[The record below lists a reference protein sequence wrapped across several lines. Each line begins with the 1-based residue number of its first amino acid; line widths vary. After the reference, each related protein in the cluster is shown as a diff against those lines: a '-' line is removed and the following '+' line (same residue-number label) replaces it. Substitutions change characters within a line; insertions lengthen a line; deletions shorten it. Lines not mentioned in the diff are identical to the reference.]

1 MATKPHPY
9 GSLGP
14 IEGEPQ
20 NDRKLRS
27 ANSACDH
34 TFNAS
39 YKALAACV
47 CLQGSGML
55 FL

>member
-1 MATKPHPY
+1 MATKLHPF
-9 GSLGP
+9 GSPSP

-20 NDRKLRS
+20 NDRKLRM
-27 ANSACDH
+27 ANFACDH

-39 YKALAACV
+39 YEALAACV
-47 CLQGSGML
+47 CLRGGGML